1 MGYLV
6 VSLALVSLLVFLP
19 TVLGDGPD
27 AAHRRLAV
35 LKTRIPAHMGP
46 VRYNYTAAF
55 RTSPGGTLQFSLGI
69 FGPLASAG
77 PTVHPPLRLR
87 FEDFEDFG
95 SPDGLQVVSNPS
107 VVYAP
112 DDAMQVFM
120 QCADGQVYY
129 RSQNKTWGRDFE
141 PWTPLPAGMLPTDTG
156 VSLTGRDSVS
166 AIAWDGQTAVFARS
180 MTTPSRLYW
189 TYSGPGGFQAWQS
202 LGGDLVT
209 DPSIV
214 YNAFTKYLEAYAIFP
229 DGRVHYQTQVGSTVW
244 QTWRVLG
251 ILPPAMQKVS
261 RPQAH
266 SMRQAIFNGMTEV
279 FAIGTD
285 GRLKHIPQTTCDK
298 VVNPWGYCTWAVW
311 SDVGNDQVPAP
322 LSDVNPLTAG
332 NNVHLGNEMFVVAK
346 DGSLS
351 HAWQLE
357 RGGRWHGWDTVGQPA
372 NGTAASLPT
381 IIQDDEY
388 GGWWEVFVINS
399 NDKVDEVLQNKTMD
413 LSPMEIKS
421 GTALTVSWMVP
432 SDQATAHDWIGIYQS
447 GAADDSYLDY
457 RYVQGKLNPT
467 RDIVPKGSLNMTLNL
482 PTGNYQARY
491 MVNKKFVSVMATDFG
506 ITDSA
511 NGTQWEQTYRGFA
524 VGLGTDG
531 DKFVKCVNDGEQTIN
546 KLEDAW
552 QAFEQG
558 KISEGLQLFGQ
569 ALKDLYAALVQCGET
584 RLAQTV
590 LLFTQDLL
598 ECALSRCAHFIID
611 MSDEL
616 EIWYK
621 GSHEIYGDIRA
632 AQNNFGAQKAY
643 MQGGYVVGRVVETC
657 INLQDHVD
665 PGK

>member
-1 MGYLV
+1 MGSLIVSV
-6 VSLALVSLLVFLP
+6 VLVSLLVFLS
-19 TVLGDGPD
+19 TVFGVDPEG
-27 AAHRRLAV
+27 AQRRLAV

-55 RTSPGGTLQFSLGI
+55 RTTPAGTLQFSLGI
-69 FGPLASAG
+69 YGRLASVG

-87 FEDFEDFG
+87 WEDFEDFG
-95 SPDGLQVVSNPS
+95 SPDGRKVVSNPS

-112 DDAMQVFM
+112 DNAMQVFV

-129 RSQNKTWGRDFE
+129 RGQNKTWGRDFL
-141 PWTPLPAGMLPTDTG
+141 PWTPLPAGKLPTDTD
-156 VSLTGRDSVS
+156 VDLTGRDSVS
-166 AIAWDGQTAVFARS
+166 AIAWEGKTVVFARS
-180 MTTPSRLYW
+180 MTNTSRLYW
-189 TYSGPGGFQAWQS
+189 TYSGPDGFQTWQS

-229 DGRVHYQTQVGSTVW
+229 DGKVHYQTQVRSTEW

-251 ILPPAMQKVS
+251 IFPPIMQKLS

-266 SMRQAIFNGMTEV
+266 SMSQTIFKGMTEV

-285 GRLKHIPQTTCDK
+285 GHLKHIPQTTCDK

-311 SDVGNDQVPAP
+311 SNVGNGQIPAP
-322 LSDVNPLTAG
+322 LSDVSPLTAG
-332 NNVHLGNEMFVVAK
+332 NNVHLGNEIFVVPK

-351 HAWQLE
+351 HVWQLE
-357 RGGRWHGWDTVGQPA
+357 RGGRWHGWDTVGRPA
-372 NGTAASLPT
+372 NGSAASLPT
-381 IIQDDEY
+381 ILQDEEY

-399 NDKVDEVLQNKTMD
+399 NDRVDEVLQNKTMD
-413 LSPMEIKS
+413 LSPRDMKS
-421 GTALTVSWMVP
+421 GTALTVSWAVP
-432 SDQATAHDWIGIYQS
+432 SDQATARDWIGIYQS
-447 GAADDSYLDY
+447 GADDDTYLDY

-467 RDIVPKGSLNMTLNL
+467 HDIVPKGSVNMTLYL

-491 MVNKKFVSVMATDFG
+491 LVNKKFVSVMATDFG
-506 ITDSA
+506 ITDSP

-524 VGLGTDG
+524 VGLGADG
-531 DKFVKCVNDGEQTIN
+531 DKFLKCVDDGEQTIN

-558 KISEGLQLFGQ
+558 KIVEGLQLFGQ
-569 ALKDLYAALVQCGET
+569 ALKDPYAALVQCGET
-584 RLAQTV
+584 HGQLAQAV
-590 LLFTQDLL
+590 LLFIEDLL
-598 ECALSRCAHFIID
+598 ECALSRCEHFIID
-611 MSDEL
+611 TAEEV

-632 AQNNFGAQKAY
+632 AQNNLRALQAY
-643 MQGGYVVGRVVETC
+643 VQGGYVVGRVVHTC
-657 INLQDHVD
+657 VNLQDTRA
-665 PGK
+665 